1 MAIEPIITLAY
12 DHSYFPQAAP
22 GTGSSIA
29 LQFFQMTGIQVMTVD
44 GQVSPIAVIF
54 LMFAVWGVWHW
65 VIMAM
70 NGAKNIKRFFDERDL
85 RNDISGNEDND

>member
-1 MAIEPIITLAY
+1 MAIEPIITLAI
-12 DHSYFPQAAP
+12 DRSYPLLIQEP
-22 GTGSSIA
+22 SSPSYA

-65 VIMAM
+65 ILMAI
-70 NGAKNIKRFFDERDL
+70 NGGKNIKRFIDERK
-85 RNDISGNEDND
+85 GF

>member
-1 MAIEPIITLAY
+1 MAIEPIITLAV
-12 DHSYFPQAAP
+12 DTSYPHLAPPAP
-22 GTGSSIA
+22 GYA

-65 VIMAM
+65 ILMAI
-70 NGAKNIKRFFDERDL
+70 NGGKNIKRFIDERK
-85 RNDISGNEDND
+85 GF